1 LTVAFRPA
9 VRAGPSISPKSEDD
23 DMALIGPG
31 AEAPDFTLDSH
42 LDQEISLSDYRGKK
56 NVLLVSYPLD
66 FTPT

>member
-1 LTVAFRPA
+1 
-9 VRAGPSISPKSEDD
+9 
-23 DMALIGPG
+23 MALIGPG

-42 LDQEISLSDYRGKK
+42 LDEEITLSDFRGSR